1 MIERVR
7 KATREADKLLND
19 RQRQRLKAL
28 NDVEKALFASVWEQ
42 MMREL
47 SEDGGRITSKKGF
60 VSLAKAIDKVFD
72 SIEAEHL
79 GGLVTGTAA
88 DMKEVLEA
96 STEQFRPLARG
107 KDVASIRDSVQATM
121 RKRLGIDD
129 EWKPIRKGYLDDL
142 VSNRAARD
150 EVKKLVAKGVAGG
163 IPMRK
168 MEKALKVQIQ
178 GTKNTA
184 GVLEKNIGGFVLDA
198 YQVADRVASNEFAK
212 RLGLRYFIYS
222 GGLIETSRPF
232 CRKRNNKVFTTE
244 EAERDWPKDSTLPRT
259 KAEKEAGGPP
269 ADYSPLED
277 CGRWNCR
284 HRIMYIDEQAAFVLR
299 PDLKPK
305 R

>member
-1 MIERVR
+1 MIEKVR
-7 KATREADKLLND
+7 KATREADKLLNTQ
-19 RQRQRLKAL
+19 QRERLKAL
-28 NDVEKALFASVWEQ
+28 SDVEKVLFAKVWEQ
-42 MMREL
+42 MQREL

-72 SIEAEHL
+72 AIEAEHL
-79 GGLVTGTAA
+79 DDFVRGTSGDMRQLVA
-88 DMKEVLEA
+88 A
-96 STEQFRPLARG
+96 STEQFRPLAKG
-107 KDVASIRDSVQATM
+107 NDIAKIRSSVEDTM
-121 RKRLGIDD
+121 RKRLGIDE
-129 EWKPIRKGYLDDL
+129 EWKPLRSGFLDDL
-142 VSNRAARD
+142 VRNRAARD
-150 EVKKLVAKGVAGG
+150 EVKKLVAKGVSGG

-168 MEKALKVQIQ
+168 LEKALRLKVQ

-184 GVLEKNIGGFVLDA
+184 GVLEKSIGGFVLDA
-198 YQVADRVASNEFAK
+198 YQVADRVTAREFAR

-299 PDLKPK
+299 PELKSK

>member
-19 RQRQRLKAL
+19 RQRARLKAL

-47 SEDGGRITSKKGF
+47 SDDGGRITSKKGF

-121 RKRLGIDD
+121 RKRLGIDE

-168 MEKALKVQIQ
+168 LEKALKVQIQ

-269 ADYSPLED
+269 DDYSPLED

>member
-1 MIERVR
+1 VIERVR

-121 RKRLGIDD
+121 RKRLGIDE

-168 MEKALKVQIQ
+168 LEKALKVQIQ

-269 ADYSPLED
+269 DDYSPLED

>member
-1 MIERVR
+1 
-7 KATREADKLLND
+7 
-19 RQRQRLKAL
+19 
-28 NDVEKALFASVWEQ
+28 
-42 MMREL
+42 
-47 SEDGGRITSKKGF
+47 
-60 VSLAKAIDKVFD
+60 
-72 SIEAEHL
+72 
-79 GGLVTGTAA
+79 
-88 DMKEVLEA
+88 
-96 STEQFRPLARG
+96 
-107 KDVASIRDSVQATM
+107 M
-121 RKRLGIDD
+121 RKRLGIDE
-129 EWKPIRKGYLDDL
+129 EWKPVRRGFLDDL

-168 MEKALKVQIQ
+168 LEKALKVQIQ

-232 CRKRNNKVFTTE
+232 CRKRNRKVFTTE
-244 EAERDWPKDSTLPRT
+244 EAMRDWPRDSTLPRT

-269 ADYSPLED
+269 ADYNPLED

-284 HRIMYIDEQAAFVLR
+284 HRIMYISEQDAIRMR
-299 PDLKPK
+299 PDLKSK

>member
-19 RQRQRLKAL
+19 RQRARLKAL

-47 SEDGGRITSKKGF
+47 SDDGGRITSKKGF

-121 RKRLGIDD
+121 RKRLGIDE

-168 MEKALKVQIQ
+168 LEKALKVQIQ

-232 CRKRNNKVFTTE
+232 CRKRNRKVFTTE
-244 EAERDWPKDSTLPRT
+244 EAMRDWPRDSTLPRT

-269 ADYSPLED
+269 ADYNPLED

-284 HRIMYIDEQAAFVLR
+284 HRIMYISEQDAIRMR
-299 PDLKPK
+299 PELKSK

>member
-1 MIERVR
+1 
-7 KATREADKLLND
+7 
-19 RQRQRLKAL
+19 
-28 NDVEKALFASVWEQ
+28 
-42 MMREL
+42 
-47 SEDGGRITSKKGF
+47 
-60 VSLAKAIDKVFD
+60 
-72 SIEAEHL
+72 
-79 GGLVTGTAA
+79 
-88 DMKEVLEA
+88 
-96 STEQFRPLARG
+96 
-107 KDVASIRDSVQATM
+107 M
-121 RKRLGIDD
+121 RKRLGIDE
-129 EWKPIRKGYLDDL
+129 EWKPMRKGFLDDL
-142 VSNRAARD
+142 VRNRAARD
-150 EVKKLVAKGVAGG
+150 EVKKLVAKGVSGG
-163 IPMRK
+163 IPMHK
-168 MEKALKVQIQ
+168 LEKALRVKVQ

-184 GVLEKNIGGFVLDA
+184 GVLEKSIGGFVLDA
-198 YQVADRVASNEFAK
+198 YQVADRVTAREFAT

-299 PDLKPK
+299 PELKPK